1 MTAYR
6 SFATS
11 AFALG
16 FAAILLYFG
25 TNLPLGTGARMGPGF
40 IPYVAA
46 WGLIVLGLG
55 IAVRG
60 AFELRAAAKAEVSE
74 PFHWRGAASIAA
86 GVVAFALL
94 VQPIGLLA
102 SATVTVFVTSLAQ
115 PGSGVSERV
124 ILASFLAAF
133 SGLIFTLALGLP
145 IPVLPPVL

>member
-6 SFATS
+6 SFATA
-11 AFALG
+11 AFAFG

-25 TNLPLGTGARMGPGF
+25 RNLPLGTGARMGPGF
-40 IPYVAA
+40 VPYVAA
-46 WGLIVLGLG
+46 WGLIVLAVG
-55 IAVRG
+55 IAIRG
-60 AFELRAAAKAEVSE
+60 LYEFRSARPAEGST
-74 PFHWRGAASIAA
+74 PFHWRGAASIGA

-102 SATVTVFVTSLAQ
+102 SAGATVLLTSLAQ

-133 SGLIFTLALGLP
+133 SGLVFTLALGLP
-145 IPVLPPVL
+145 IPVLPVL